1 MFVRAH
7 SCGRRAV
14 AVSLKPRPV
23 GVTYPFLKATARGP
37 TQTRFFASSSSPPP
51 AASDEQPI
59 ERKEPKYSRKPSI
72 PTDQLIEHY
81 PLELSGR
88 ARRSTFEPTPDWWPW
103 AERVFL
109 GAARRNVARMTTWGW
124 MDSRFGDLGG
134 ANDAERY
141 FPTTFGRGARGAFS
155 AIISRL
161 SEWDGQEEN
170 DQGLSE
176 MMDET
181 LYARFRDQHAW
192 LADEG
197 IVVEFEEDEDP
208 LDATPEVSD
217 VWLTFGRKSD
227 AKGTLMPGKVVRR
240 FNPLGF
246 LKDIGTDSYIFRE
259 VTFEY
264 VIPKSSIPNP
274 SGSSSLS
281 LGTRGDVIKKGQV
294 VGVDLSF
301 PVRLRI
307 VFRDINT
314 RSILWKRDEVGTVAL
329 RFECDHFVDKPD
341 GNWKL
346 VDVDRLRQDEL
357 VREEEKCLGVVP
369 DE

>member
-1 MFVRAH
+1 MFLRAQY
-7 SCGRRAV
+7 CGQRAV
-14 AVSLKPRPV
+14 AHSLKPRFLRAYPV
-23 GVTYPFLKATARGP
+23 LRSAAQGP
-37 TQTRFFASSSSPPP
+37 NKCRFFASSSSPPP
-51 AASDEQPI
+51 AASDAQPT

-72 PTDQLIEHY
+72 PTDQLIENY
-81 PLELSGR
+81 PLELAGR
-88 ARRSTFEPTPDWWPW
+88 VRRSTFEPIPDWWPW

-134 ANDAERY
+134 ADNAERY
-141 FPTTFGRGARGAFS
+141 FPTAFGRGARGAFS
-155 AIISRL
+155 AVISRL
-161 SEWDGQEEN
+161 SEWDGHEEN

-197 IVVEFEEDEDP
+197 IVVEFEEEDDP
-208 LDATPEVSD
+208 PDATPEVSD
-217 VWLTFGRKSD
+217 VWLTFGRKSEV
-227 AKGTLMPGKVVRR
+227 KGTLMPGKVVRR

-246 LKDIGTDSYIFRE
+246 LKDVGSDSYIFRE

-264 VIPKSSIPNP
+264 VIPKSSIPKP
-274 SGSSSLS
+274 SASSSPLS

-307 VFRDINT
+307 VFRDKNT
-314 RSILWKRDEVGTVAL
+314 RSILWKRDEASTVAL

-341 GNWKL
+341 GSWKL

-357 VREEEKCLGVVP
+357 VREEEKCLGIVP